1 MEFVMTIDALH
12 FVCKNPIAAEK
23 AIESFRKFNPTS
35 TYVVICDGGIDHSSI
50 CKKYNCEYIHSDK
63 HIGYPQI
70 PHGFYFPEMMEYLD
84 RFSNAV
90 SLCKNDNILIME
102 DDVHIINNISVTP
115 QDEMLVTKNCLGN
128 YIHPSIVYF
137 LSTIAKS
144 PIDNIYGMGGGSI
157 FKKQSFEIAY
167 KRMKPL
173 IDLNFKEMQEIYP
186 TIGWTDCII
195 SFILMGIGKRHK
207 VNPQLHELTSWGQD
221 YSKINYDNIDEL
233 YNNGISILHH
243 YKKHYTF

>member
-1 MEFVMTIDALH
+1 MTIDALH

-90 SLCKNDNILIME
+90 SLFKNT
-102 DDVHIINNISVTP
+102 SFYSFSSS
-115 QDEMLVTKNCLGN
+115 LGLAFFN
-128 YIHPSIVYF
+128 
-137 LSTIAKS
+137 
-144 PIDNIYGMGGGSI
+144 
-157 FKKQSFEIAY
+157 
-167 KRMKPL
+167 
-173 IDLNFKEMQEIYP
+173 
-186 TIGWTDCII
+186 W
-195 SFILMGIGKRHK
+195 
-207 VNPQLHELTSWGQD
+207 
-221 YSKINYDNIDEL
+221 
-233 YNNGISILHH
+233 
-243 YKKHYTF
+243 